1 MQTGNQ
7 ITNSQ
12 VCRLATT
19 AEARSVANAEDHL
32 ATIRYMRTEALE
44 WFVQV
49 KIQIPWYQRFEAV
62 WFMHKPDM
70 VDTITA
76 KEAEE

>member
-1 MQTGNQ
+1 M
-7 ITNSQ
+7 
-12 VCRLATT
+12 
-19 AEARSVANAEDHL
+19 ANAKNHL
-32 ATIRYMRTEALE
+32 STIRYIRTEAVE

>member
-1 MQTGNQ
+1 M
-7 ITNSQ
+7 
-12 VCRLATT
+12 
-19 AEARSVANAEDHL
+19 ANAKDHL
-32 ATIRYMRTEALE
+32 STIRNMRTEALE
-44 WFVQV
+44 RFVQV